1 MVHRY
6 SGFSKLIAYK
16 LGLKEWM
23 LWLMSNFA
31 LYPLFFFQKRSK
43 KRGKRKVESEE
54 VYDEPD
60 PVSEDTAVCCSII

>member
-1 MVHRY
+1 
-6 SGFSKLIAYK
+6 
-16 LGLKEWM
+16 M
-23 LWLMSNFA
+23 LWLMSNLA

-43 KRGKRKVESEE
+43 KRGKRKVESVE